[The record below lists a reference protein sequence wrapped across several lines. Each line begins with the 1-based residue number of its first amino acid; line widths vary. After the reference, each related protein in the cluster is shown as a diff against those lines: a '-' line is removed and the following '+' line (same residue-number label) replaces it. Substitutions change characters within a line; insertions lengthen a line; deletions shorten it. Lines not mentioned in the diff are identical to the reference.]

1 MENPYYQKLPQQD
14 PSAQEQPQQ
23 EPQYQPYQTPPQ
35 EESPYQP
42 KEPGSGKAV
51 ASLVLGIVATV
62 LMFLSVFVVPGI
74 IAIVLS
80 LIGIILG
87 VQARR
92 TLPRGATGM
101 ATAGMVLSIIALALS
116 VLLTAGCAAFLIHA
130 TPYYPYSYQIDW

>member
-1 MENPYYQKLPQQD
+1 MENPYYQRLPQ
-14 PSAQEQPQQ
+14 QEQPQQ

-92 TLPRGATGM
+92 TLPRGSTGM

-130 TPYYPYSYQIDW
+130 TPYYSYSYQIDW